1 MQIQSI
7 IILWTCE
14 NKNRWLFAIIVFY
27 RNIRKNNWT
36 KMSMLNVWSF
46 HRIQIR
52 DISNICGKIFEQC
65 FFKIYVNLIS
75 KCIIIFIMIWNV
87 YSYSVLKVIKLSSF
101 SFFFFIVPKNHSIRT
116 LLTLHTVF
124 WLAGYFSS
132 ISTVIFL
139 EIKIQT
145 TFVYLHVIVK
155 GFVPWSMF
163 I

>member
-101 SFFFFIVPKNHSIRT
+101 SFFFLILPKNMDHGTKPFTITWRYTNVVWILISRNI
-116 LLTLHTVF
+116 TV
-124 WLAGYFSS
+124 L
-132 ISTVIFL
+132 IL
-139 EIKIQT
+139 EK
-145 TFVYLHVIVK
+145 
-155 GFVPWSMF
+155 
-163 I
+163 

>member
-101 SFFFFIVPKNHSIRT
+101 SFFFFNRT
-116 LLTLHTVF
+116 QKSFNQNTFNITYSFLIG
-124 WLAGYFSS
+124 WLFFQYKYSN
-132 ISTVIFL
+132 ISRN
-139 EIKIQT
+139 
-145 TFVYLHVIVK
+145 
-155 GFVPWSMF
+155 
-163 I
+163 

>member
-46 HRIQIR
+46 HRIQIS

-65 FFKIYVNLIS
+65 FFRIYVNLIS

-87 YSYSVLKVIKLSSF
+87 YSYSVLKVIKLLSF
-101 SFFFFIVPKNHSIRT
+101 RFFFNHTQKSSNQNTFNITYSFLIGWLFFQYKYNNVPRN
-116 LLTLHTVF
+116 
-124 WLAGYFSS
+124 
-132 ISTVIFL
+132 
-139 EIKIQT
+139 
-145 TFVYLHVIVK
+145 
-155 GFVPWSMF
+155 
-163 I
+163 